1 MVDSENKAQQIIG
14 GGMEEPG
21 NIDKIRDILFGN
33 NIRDYDK
40 RFAQLE
46 ERLNAAM
53 EDMRA
58 ETRRM
63 FGALESYVKDEVRSL
78 LDQIKTEQG
87 DRAEADRT
95 LEREL
100 DKLLKRVAKDEEH
113 ATAAHREARQAL
125 LDQSKSLHE
134 EIQAAARTLA
144 EALKRES
151 QDLRFIKTDRS
162 VLAAVL
168 NEMAARING
177 DNGQDK

>member
-1 MVDSENKAQQIIG
+1 
-14 GGMEEPG
+14 MEEPG

-46 ERLNAAM
+46 ERVNSDM

-63 FGALESYVKDEVRSL
+63 FASLETYVKDEVKSL
-78 LDQIKTEQG
+78 LDQLKTEQV

-100 DKLLKRVAKDEEH
+100 DKLIKRVTKDEEQ
-113 ATAAHREARQAL
+113 ATATHREARQAL
-125 LDQSKSLHE
+125 LDQTKSLHE
-134 EIQAAARTLA
+134 EMLAASKSLG

-168 NEMAARING
+168 NEMAMRING
-177 DNGQDK
+177 DNGQEK